1 MFINHFLSPGR
12 RGAGIYNPPDMFILH
27 CGDERVLCQSD
38 KSDGDNEE
46 VGDDIIIW

>member
-1 MFINHFLSPGR
+1 MFTRNFSFPGR
-12 RGAGIYNPPDMFILH
+12 QGASYYEHPDIFILH